1 MNYLIGVDVGTS
13 ATKTVLYDEECR
25 PVAEASADYPL
36 YQPQNGWAEQNPQDW
51 EEAAAS
57 TIREV
62 IAKSRV
68 NAEDIK
74 GIGLSGQMHGL
85 VMLNEANEVIRPAII
100 WCDQRTAAEC
110 EEITAKVGA
119 KRLIE
124 ITANPALTGF
134 TASKILWVR
143 NHEPKNYA
151 NCRHILLPK
160 DYVRFVMTGEY
171 ATEVSD
177 ASGMQ
182 LLDVP
187 NRCGSIV
194 TSAAGDNAVHGK
206 TGSLGKFRGDMSGD
220 FWGFKDLGQ

>member
-85 VMLNEANEVIRPAII
+85 VMLDKKPTMSSGRPSS
-100 WCDQRTAAEC
+100 
-110 EEITAKVGA
+110 GA
-119 KRLIE
+119 
-124 ITANPALTGF
+124 
-134 TASKILWVR
+134 
-143 NHEPKNYA
+143 
-151 NCRHILLPK
+151 
-160 DYVRFVMTGEY
+160 
-171 ATEVSD
+171 
-177 ASGMQ
+177 
-182 LLDVP
+182 
-187 NRCGSIV
+187 
-194 TSAAGDNAVHGK
+194 TSAPRQG
-206 TGSLGKFRGDMSGD
+206 M
-220 FWGFKDLGQ
+220 